1 MVFRRW
7 LVLFLLALPFRWSG
21 AHCIL
26 PDSARSD
33 TLRTAVVT
41 ARGRRPAE
49 AEARIPRQLLTDRLL
64 RASGAVDMGSALRR
78 LAGISLRDYG
88 GAGGLKTVS
97 VRGLGAAHTN
107 VTYDGLAV
115 GDARQGQTDLS
126 RFDLEG
132 LGSIGLTVADASGL
146 LVPVRNLGAATLD
159 LTPSRALRD
168 DTARLGGR
176 LGYSMASFHTYA
188 PFLQLGFRPDST
200 TTWTVRSHYQYGRND
215 YPYTWHNGSITTRE
229 RRNHS
234 KMQRAGI
241 ETALHTRDR
250 GQGEWSLLAAYDD
263 DDRDLPG
270 QVVLYTEKGTE
281 QLRERRAF
289 AQLMHRRAF
298 PGNRLSLMAGA
309 KFNFNESDYRD
320 IDAQYPGGMLHQHYF
335 QREWY
340 ATGGLKWHTGGF
352 SLAYATD
359 YFLQSLNS
367 NLPSTGHA
375 SRHTWLQ
382 ALSAAYAGRGYS
394 FTARLCSYLDRNS
407 NDGGVQAARDVS
419 RLTPMLA
426 ANLRLVRW
434 CGQDSRAGRQGRGSL
449 HARILYKESFR
460 TPTFTESYYYHLGPQ
475 TLRPELVR
483 QAGAG
488 LTMEAHPATSLHS
501 WDILLTV
508 DGYFNRIKDR
518 ISAIPYNLYVW
529 RMVNVGRTHIGGIDV
544 AGRTEMALRADHR
557 LLLQANYSWQH
568 AADRTDPHSQ
578 SYGKQPA
585 YMPRHTVGASLDY
598 DNPWIGV
605 TLSMTAVS
613 ERWST
618 HEHTATTRLPAYHEW
633 NVALH
638 RTFPLPHGRSLDMR
652 ADVLNLL
659 DHQYE
664 VIRRYPMPGRSYRI
678 TVAMN
683 F

>member
-78 LAGISLRDYG
+78 LSGVTLRDYG

-97 VRGLGAAHTN
+97 VRGLGAAHTV
-107 VTYDGLAV
+107 VTYDGLTV

-126 RFDLEG
+126 RFDLEN
-132 LGSIGLTVADASGL
+132 LSSIGLTVADADRL

-159 LTPSRALRD
+159 LAPTDVLHHDSTPV
-168 DTARLGGR
+168 TGR
-176 LGYSMASFHTYA
+176 LSYTMASFHTYA
-188 PFLQLGFRPDST
+188 PALRLNLHPDERYAVSI
-200 TTWTVRSHYQYGRND
+200 RSHYQYGRND
-215 YPYTWHNGSITTRE
+215 YPYTWCNGNISTRE
-229 RRNHS
+229 RRQHS
-234 KMQRAGI
+234 RMQRGGV
-241 ETALHTRDR
+241 ETALTVRDR
-250 GQGEWSLLAAYDD
+250 GQGRWSLLAAYDD

-270 QVVLYTEKGTE
+270 QVILYTEKGTE

-289 AQLMHRRAF
+289 AQLRHRRALLDDH
-298 PGNRLSLMAGA
+298 LSLMAGA
-309 KFNFNESDYRD
+309 KFSFGESDYRD
-320 IDAQYPGGMLHQHYF
+320 VDAQYPGGLLHQHYF

-340 ATGGLKWHTGGF
+340 ATGGLEWRSGGW
-352 SLAYATD
+352 SMAYATD

-367 NLPSTGHA
+367 NLVSAGHA
-375 SRHTWLQ
+375 ARQTWLH
-382 ALSAAYAGRGYS
+382 ALSASYDGRGYTL
-394 FTARLCSYLDRNS
+394 TARLCGYMDRNR
-407 NDGGVQAARDVS
+407 NDGVAAARDVR
-419 RLTPMLA
+419 RLTPALS
-426 ANLRLVRW
+426 ANFRLLRWHHRFDGTL
-434 CGQDSRAGRQGRGSL
+434 RARV
-449 HARILYKESFR
+449 LYKESFR
-460 TPTFTESYYYHLGPQ
+460 APTFTESYYYHLGAQ

-483 QAGAG
+483 QLGGG
-488 LTMEAHPATSLHS
+488 LTLEGRTAMSRFR
-501 WDILLTV
+501 LTV
-508 DGYFNRIKDR
+508 DGYFNRISDR
-518 ISAIPYNLYVW
+518 ISAIPFNLYIW
-529 RMVNVGRTHIGGIDV
+529 RFVNVGRTNIGGIDV
-544 AGRTEMALRADHR
+544 TGLAEIKPAPRHSLTV
-557 LLLQANYSWQH
+557 QTNYSWQH
-568 AADRTDPHSQ
+568 AADRTNPADR

-585 YMPRHTVGASLDY
+585 YLPRHTLGASLDY
-598 DNPWIGV
+598 TNPWFGI
-605 TLSMTAVS
+605 TLSVTAVS

-638 RTFPLPHGRSLDMR
+638 RTIPLPHGRSLDMR
-652 ADVLNLL
+652 ADALNLL

-664 VIRRYPMPGRSYRI
+664 VIRRYPMPGRSYRL